1 MTSSRKI
8 MVVIQ
13 SRLAST
19 RLPDKAL
26 LPLRGISSVLLCAC
40 RAANNG
46 LNVAVATS
54 DEEVDNYKMSLFSK
68 SQALLVVA

>member
-26 LPLRGISSVLLCAC
+26 LPLRGIPLVLLCAR

-54 DEEVDNYKMSLFSK
+54 DEEVDNYKMRLFSK
-68 SQALLVVA
+68 SQALLVAA